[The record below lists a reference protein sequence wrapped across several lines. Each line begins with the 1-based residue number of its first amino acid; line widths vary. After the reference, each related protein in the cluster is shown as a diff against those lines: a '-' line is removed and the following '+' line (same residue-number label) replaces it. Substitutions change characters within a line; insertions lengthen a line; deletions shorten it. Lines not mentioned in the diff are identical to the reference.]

1 MILPKLRHVLLAG
14 HRKGHGIH
22 SPFLYHL
29 VTHVLFNKNRY
40 YCFDSIETSFPA
52 TQKEHALGQ
61 TLFRLAE
68 DINASTMVVCCESD
82 NVDMAYLKSVKSDA
96 QIVRLTDSEE
106 LKNIATIDLAVF
118 DLGLER
124 GKMIRLFDDMLL
136 HIVPTSVFVIKKK
149 YLKGTGSYWD
159 TFTHHPRV
167 TANLDLHQYGILLF
181 RPDLEKKTYR
191 IRQ

>member
-22 SPFLYHL
+22 SPYLYHL
-29 VTHVLFNKNRY
+29 ITQVLFNKNRY
-40 YCFDSIETSFPA
+40 YCFDSIETSYPA

-96 QIVRLTDSEE
+96 RIERLTDPEE
-106 LKNIATIDLAVF
+106 LKNMATIDMAVF
-118 DLGLER
+118 DLCYDKNKLLN
-124 GKMIRLFDDMLL
+124 LFDEMLL
-136 HIVPTSVFVIKKK
+136 HTLPTSVFVVKNRHIK
-149 YLKGTGSYWD
+149 GIANDWD
-159 TFTHHPRV
+159 TFIHHPRV
-167 TANLDLHQYGILLF
+167 TASLDLHQYGILLF
-181 RPDLEKKTYR
+181 RPDLEKKTYH